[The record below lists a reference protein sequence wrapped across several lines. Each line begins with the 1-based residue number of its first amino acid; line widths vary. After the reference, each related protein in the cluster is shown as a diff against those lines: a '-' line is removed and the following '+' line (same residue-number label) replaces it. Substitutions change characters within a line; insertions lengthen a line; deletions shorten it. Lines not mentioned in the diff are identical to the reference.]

1 MYPEEAYE
9 IWAPFDAIWSKWAK
23 PGIFVCKSYAAPLP
37 VNLSSLP
44 DLYSWHSGLGDTAVI
59 VNLPGVESIK
69 YGLALAQL
77 GYRPVPLINSIDG
90 PGAIYDA
97 CTIKYALSD
106 GAETLHNLNISLSAP
121 PAFLLDSKRMEGHPK
136 EGVFDNRWVVFPQ
149 DFPSA
154 IFLLSHGIKRVIL
167 VQSSSA
173 IDRDLGQVL
182 SFWKRSKIEILMMKV
197 EEEFSPHVA
206 ESIKPISRF
215 NFARAAFG
223 AFLIVSLGLRR
234 SNSGGFGSI
243 IPTADRFG

>member
-37 VNLSSLP
+37 VNLSDLP
-44 DLYSWHSGLGDTAVI
+44 DLYTWHSGLGDTAVI

-69 YGLALAQL
+69 YGLALAQQ
-77 GYRPVPLINSIDG
+77 GYRPVPLFNSIDG
-90 PGAIYDA
+90 PGAVFDVR
-97 CTIKYALSD
+97 TIKYALSD
-106 GAETLHNLNISLSAP
+106 GAEKLHMMNISLNAP
-121 PAFLLDSKRMEGHPK
+121 PAFLLDSKRMEGRAR
-136 EGVFDNRWVVFPQ
+136 EGDFDNRWVVFPQ

-167 VQSSSA
+167 VQLYVS

-182 SFWKRSKIEILMMKV
+182 AFWKRSGIEILIMKV
-197 EEEFSPHVA
+197 DGEFSPHTA
-206 ESIKPISRF
+206 ENIKPISRL

-243 IPTADRFG
+243 IPSADRFG